1 MKNYPSLASSIVQDK
16 PNVLLYGLPDLGREK
31 VASTLGDACCREQ
44 KSVFYITYDD
54 FADIMKIHS
63 GKPKPNKAYSS
74 LLKTNCLIIENFAET
89 TIYDESILESMHRL
103 LETRAKAHQN
113 SYIQHKYNPK
123 KAFTPLCTIITSSY
137 QPVDWTK
144 IMVQDAKKTFGIAR
158 LFYQSYATT
167 IHIDETNKPD
177 S

>member
-1 MKNYPSLASSIVQDK
+1 
-16 PNVLLYGLPDLGREK
+16 
-31 VASTLGDACCREQ
+31 
-44 KSVFYITYDD
+44 
-54 FADIMKIHS
+54 MKIHS
-63 GKPKPNKAYSS
+63 GKPKYNKAYSS
-74 LLKTNCLIIENFAET
+74 LLKTNCLIIGYFAET

-103 LETRAKAHQN
+103 LETRAKVHQN

>member
-1 MKNYPSLASSIVQDK
+1 MKNYPSLASYSEDK

-74 LLKTNCLIIENFAET
+74 LLKTNCLIIGNFAET

-113 SYIQHKYNPK
+113 SYILK
-123 KAFTPLCTIITSSY
+123 KLLLHYALSS
-137 QPVDWTK
+137 
-144 IMVQDAKKTFGIAR
+144 
-158 LFYQSYATT
+158 LL
-167 IHIDETNKPD
+167 HTNLSIGLK
-177 S
+177 SWFKMQRKHLE

>member
-1 MKNYPSLASSIVQDK
+1 MITSTICWPLQTCLYIRNIIVFQTSIHPAFLKKIRRSMKNYPSIASYSEDK
-16 PNVLLYGLPDLGREK
+16 PNVLLYGLSDLGKEK

-63 GKPKPNKAYSS
+63 GKPKPNKAHSS
-74 LLKTNCLIIENFAET
+74 LLKTNCLIIGNFTET

-103 LETRAKAHQN
+103 LETRVKAHQN

-123 KAFTPLCTIITSSY
+123 KAFTPL
-137 QPVDWTK
+137 
-144 IMVQDAKKTFGIAR
+144 
-158 LFYQSYATT
+158 
-167 IHIDETNKPD
+167 
-177 S
+177 